1 MTAKCIRLVKTTCF
15 SVVVTGT
22 TLADLGGIAY
32 IFTASLTRL
41 DMEQKQYSANYAGGE
56 KAGQSWTEK
65 VMGVKQTQ
73 EPPKTLPQDLQE
85 GVEEDEWVSCI
96 IPTSP
101 CLGG

>member
-41 DMEQKQYSANYAGGE
+41 DTEQKQYSANYAGGE
-56 KAGQSWTEK
+56 KAGQS
-65 VMGVKQTQ
+65 
-73 EPPKTLPQDLQE
+73 
-85 GVEEDEWVSCI
+85 
-96 IPTSP
+96 
-101 CLGG
+101 